1 MLVLTGI
8 LLLHS
13 IVLILV
19 QMTGKARLSD
29 IETGRS
35 VYIEKV
41 KGEGAFRHRIGE
53 MGFVKGKLITVVKNA
68 PLNDPVEFS
77 LMGYNVS
84 LRRQEASMI
93 EVSPGW
99 DQDLSSVVSSPVGI
113 AEQNNRKETGRTIR
127 VALVGNPNAGKT
139 TIFNN
144 ASGSHE
150 HVGNYTG
157 VTVSAKTAVFRQ
169 GNYTFELTD
178 LPGTYSLSAYSPEEL
193 FVREFILEQKP
204 DVVINIVDAANLERN
219 LYLTSQLIDI
229 NVRVVVALNMF
240 DELLKNRDRFDYQ
253 VLGTMLGI
261 PFVPTVAARGK
272 GMYQLFQKVIEVYTG
287 TSAVQRNIRIN
298 YGTEV
303 EKGVEKITKNI
314 AVSPGSE
321 KLNGV
326 PVRFIALRLLNKDRQ
341 IESLVVNSVRYKEIM
356 NVSREES
363 GRIELLM
370 NDSIESV
377 ITAARYGFIAGALK
391 ETYAPGPQGKIKNSD
406 RIDYVLTHKF
416 LGFPIFLFFLWVM
429 FTATFTL
436 GAYPQNWID
445 QGVNLLGNV
454 FNRFMPEGSLKLL
467 ISEGIIGGVGGVVV
481 FLPNILILF
490 FFISLMEDTGY
501 MARAAFI
508 TDKLMHKIGL
518 HGKSFIPLVMG
529 FGCNVP
535 AIMSTRTI
543 ESRNN
548 RLLTMLINPFM
559 SCSARLPVYLLL
571 IGAVFPNHK
580 GTLLFGIY
588 LIGITM
594 AILAALVFKNTFFR
608 SPDAPFVMELP
619 PYRMPTARST
629 VKHMWSKASQYLR
642 KMGGIIMVASI
653 LIWALGHY
661 PVKVIYSVD
670 YESKKA
676 EMRQDFERQ
685 MAGTHDQAGLFSLQ
699 ESFNREIRSVDGEMK
714 AEHQEK
720 SFIGRIGKSIEPVI
734 RPLGFDWRMG
744 VCLLTG
750 VAAKEIVVSTMG
762 VIYHADEGN
771 DYSRSLQ
778 GKIRNAVYTRGNR
791 KDMSVFT
798 PLATFSFILFTLL
811 YFPCIAT
818 VVAIYKE
825 SGSWKWAGFS
835 ILYTSGLAWI
845 VSFLVYQ
852 TGMLFS

>member
-1 MLVLTGI
+1 MMGNI
-8 LLLHS
+8 
-13 IVLILV
+13 
-19 QMTGKARLSD
+19 RLSD

-35 VYIEKV
+35 AYIERV
-41 KGEGAFRHRIGE
+41 RGESAFRHRIGE
-53 MGFVKGKLITVVKNA
+53 MGFVKGKKITVVKNA

-84 LRRQEASMI
+84 LRRQEAALI
-93 EVSPGW
+93 EVSPGS
-99 DQDLSSVVSSPVGI
+99 DQALPVDVSSFTGFV
-113 AEQNNRKETGRTIR
+113 EQNPGNDTNHIIR

-144 ASGSHE
+144 ASGSRE

-157 VTVSAKTAVFRQ
+157 VTISDKTATFKQ
-169 GNYTFELTD
+169 DNYTFHLTD

-193 FVREFILEQKP
+193 FVRDFILEHKP
-204 DVVINIVDAANLERN
+204 DVVINIVDATNLERN
-219 LYLTSQLIDI
+219 LYLTSQLIDM

-240 DELLKNRDRFDYQ
+240 DELVKNRDKLDFLA
-253 VLGTMLGI
+253 LGSMLGI
-261 PFVPTVAARGK
+261 PFVPTIGARGK
-272 GMYQLFQKVIEVYTG
+272 GIQKLFRKVIEVYTG
-287 TSAVQRNIRIN
+287 RNPIQRNIRIH
-298 YGTEV
+298 YGAEV
-303 EKGVEKITKNI
+303 EISVEKITKKI
-314 AVSPGSE
+314 AFAAGSDVIS
-321 KLNGV
+321 GI
-326 PVRFIALRLLNKDRQ
+326 PARFIALRLLNKDRL
-341 IESLVVNSVRYKEIM
+341 IESYILNFTRYREIM
-356 NVSREES
+356 TVAREES

-370 NDSIESV
+370 NDSVESV
-377 ITAARYGFIAGALK
+377 ITGARYGFIFGALK
-391 ETYAPGPQGKIKNSD
+391 ETFRPGPRSKMNNSD
-406 RIDYVLTHKF
+406 RIDYLLTHKF
-416 LGFPIFLFFLWVM
+416 LGFPIFLLFLWVM
-429 FTATFTL
+429 FTVTFTL
-436 GAYPQNWID
+436 GAYPQDWID
-445 QGVNLLGNV
+445 RGVTMLGNAI
-454 FNRFMPEGSLKLL
+454 NSFMPDGSLKLL
-467 ISEGIIGGVGGVVV
+467 ISEGIIGGVGGVII

-571 IGAVFPNHK
+571 IGAVFPDHR

-588 LIGITM
+588 LMGIVM
-594 AILAALVFKNTFFR
+594 AIMVALLFKNTFFR
-608 SPDAPFVMELP
+608 SSDAPFVMELP

-642 KMGGIIMVASI
+642 KMGGIIMIASI
-653 LIWALGHY
+653 LIWALSHF
-661 PVKVIYSVD
+661 PVKVNYSVD
-670 YESKKA
+670 YDSKKA
-676 EMRQDFERQ
+676 EIRADLKRKT
-685 MAGTHDQAGLFSLQ
+685 AGLHDQAELASILQ
-699 ESFNREIRSVDGEMK
+699 DHNRELHILDVNMK

-720 SFIGRIGKSIEPVI
+720 SFIGRIGKRFEPI
-734 RPLGFDWRMG
+734 IKPLGFDWKMG

-762 VIYHADEGN
+762 VIYQADEDN
-771 DYSRSLQ
+771 DYSSSLQ
-778 GKIRNAVYTRGNR
+778 GKIKGAVYSQGIRAG
-791 KDMSVFT
+791 KPVFT

-818 VVAIYKE
+818 VAAIYKE

-835 ILYTSGLAWI
+835 VLYTTGLAWL
-845 VSFLVYQ
+845 VSLVFYQ
-852 TGMLFS
+852 TGMLF